1 MPLTAKLLVLA
12 IAAQV
17 LLTLAILVLMGRER
31 VPRVMS
37 GEIPMKDIAVDR
49 NAYPLRARL
58 LSNNF
63 DNQFQL
69 PVLFYV
75 AALLAL
81 FTGTAGW
88 SEVIL
93 AWLFVVLRC
102 AHAFIHVTTN
112 RLYRRFSAYTA
123 GLVVLALLW
132 LWLVLRLVI
141 LAPSI

>member
-1 MPLTAKLLVLA
+1 MPFTAKLLILA

-31 VPRVMS
+31 VPRVLS
-37 GEIPMKDIAVDR
+37 GEIPIKDIAVDR
-49 NAYPLRARL
+49 DAYPLRARL

-69 PVLFYV
+69 PVLFYI

-81 FTGTAGW
+81 LAAVPGW
-88 SEVIL
+88 VDVIL
-93 AWLFVVLRC
+93 AWLFVGLRY
-102 AHAFIHVTTN
+102 AHAHIHVTTN
-112 RLYRRFSAYTA
+112 RVHRRFALYTA
-123 GLVVLALLW
+123 GLAVLALFW
-132 LWLVLRLVI
+132 LWLVLRLVV